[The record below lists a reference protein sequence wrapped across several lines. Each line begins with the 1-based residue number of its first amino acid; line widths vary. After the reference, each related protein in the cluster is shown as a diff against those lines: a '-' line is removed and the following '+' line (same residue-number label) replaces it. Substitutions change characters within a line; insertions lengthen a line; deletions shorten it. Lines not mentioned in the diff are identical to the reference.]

1 VPAVAPAAG
10 PAVLEPST
18 TITPAQLR
26 AGQTALVHDLAWA
39 SVCGALSGGVIL
51 TAFALGLGA
60 SPLQMGL
67 LAAIPFAAQVAQW
80 PATLLIE
87 RVRRRRLIGVMTISG
102 GRLLIGLTALLPL
115 LTDLRMALT
124 LLLVAEVLIAVLH
137 AVGACAVN
145 SWLHQLTPPS
155 QLGAFFARRLFWGT
169 TVSCAATLA
178 AGALVEHGPGG
189 QRGNEL
195 GPFAWAFAL
204 AALAGFVSSAFLA
217 RAPEPLMRDAGP
229 LTGLI
234 DRLRT
239 PLRAPNFRRLL
250 VFLAAWTVAS
260 NLAVPFIAVYLI
272 EQLGHTLGTVT
283 QLWVAS
289 QVANALTL
297 YLWGRLSDRLTNKG
311 VLAVVLPLHFLGV
324 LSLVF
329 LDAVS
334 DPQWQ
339 LGALYVIHV
348 ALGIAAGGIGLAM
361 GNLGLKLAPPAQAT
375 AFLAAIGLVSA
386 VTGGLA
392 PVVAGALAQL
402 AEARELSAVVRWT
415 APGKAGEW
423 TVVSFA
429 HWDALFVLSAALG
442 LYVLHALSRVDEGR
456 EVGEREV
463 VQEFLLEAW
472 RSVNGLSSVA
482 GNLGSLFAFER
493 LTERRKW
500 WRTRGKP
507 SRSHG

>member
-1 VPAVAPAAG
+1 M
-10 PAVLEPST
+10 LEPTAS
-18 TITPAQLR
+18 ISPARLK

-39 SVCGALSGGVIL
+39 SMCGAFSGGVIL

-60 SPLQMGL
+60 APLHMGL
-67 LAAIPFAAQVAQW
+67 LAAIPFVAQVAQW

-87 RVRRRRLIGVMTISG
+87 RVRRRRLIGVVTITA
-102 GRLLIGLTALLPL
+102 GRVLILLTALLPL
-115 LTDLRMALT
+115 LPDLRTALV
-124 LLLVAEVLIAVLH
+124 LLLVAEMFIAVLH

-155 QLGAFFARRLFWGT
+155 QLGAFFSRRLFWGT
-169 TVSCAATLA
+169 TLSCAATLA
-178 AGALVEHGPGG
+178 AGALVERGPTGG
-189 QRGNEL
+189 STNDLQ
-195 GPFAWAFAL
+195 PYAWAFVL
-204 AALAGFVSSAFLA
+204 AALTGFVSSFFLA

-229 LTGLI
+229 MTGLT
-234 DRLRT
+234 DRLRA
-239 PLRAPNFRRLL
+239 PLHAPNFRRLL

-260 NLAVPFIAVYLI
+260 NVAVPFIAVYLMD
-272 EQLGHTLGTVT
+272 QLGYTLGVVT

-311 VLAVVLPLHFLGV
+311 VLAVVLPLHFAGV

-329 LDAVS
+329 LDAVP
-334 DPQWQ
+334 DPAWQ
-339 LGALYVIHV
+339 LGLLYVIHV
-348 ALGIAAGGIGLAM
+348 VLGIAAGGIGLAM

-375 AFLAAIGLVSA
+375 AYLAAIGLVSA
-386 VTGGLA
+386 VGGGLA
-392 PVVAGALAQL
+392 PIIAGALAQGV
-402 AEARELSAVVRWT
+402 EARELSAVIRW
-415 APGKAGEW
+415 AVPGERGEF

-429 HWDALFVLSAALG
+429 HWDALFVLSALMG
-442 LYVLHALSRVDEGR
+442 LYVLHALSRVSEGR

-472 RSVNGLSSVA
+472 RSLNGLSSVA
-482 GNLGSLFAFER
+482 GNLGSVFAFER

-500 WRTRGKP
+500 WRPRGKP
-507 SRSHG
+507 SA